1 MVSET
6 TITPKANAAVDIT
19 AIALS
24 PFIRLLSERRRRKK
38 AAIITT
44 GIVKTRGFAPRNLR
58 KALPDEENT
67 AAVESAPK
75 PTWES
80 PSPIMEYLFK
90 TRLTPRSAEQS
101 ETRAPTR
108 KALCINGYDSIAAI

>member
-24 PFIRLLSERRRRKK
+24 PFIRLLSERRKRKN
-38 AAIITT
+38 AGIITT
-44 GIVKTRGFAPRNLR
+44 GIVKTSGFAPRNLR

-75 PTWES
+75 PIKEGAS
-80 PSPIMEYLFK
+80 KEDAEAIK
-90 TRLTPRSAEQS
+90 TKLTEAGAEV
-101 ETRAPTR
+101 EL
-108 KALCINGYDSIAAI
+108 K